1 MRSMVDVFDSSA
13 DMGGTDFLTDIA
25 HRDVSPSRR
34 NQLEDVKRTED
45 SLVVHLEDR
54 PKTSE
59 LRRSSS
65 SKKLGGTTM
74 KMLITQ
80 EMSKETV
87 SKKKP
92 SNVVARLMGLDEALP
107 TQEMPAGRADRGHP
121 AHVTLAGVLNDCRQ
135 QDDSNL
141 GMPMPCRIRSCAHV
155 ETKYGDVYDVWQQP
169 PRTRLIKDQYL
180 HKGRYDEIQSERR
193 MALVRHKFMEA
204 KQMATN
210 ERLLK
215 SKEFEDTLE
224 VLSSNRDL
232 FLKFLEKPNP
242 LLSNHLKEL
251 HSKPRITQT
260 QRITVLKPLWTPM
273 TKGDMQKHLTCAE
286 SGLDFDKPQWRSSAT
301 QPTRIVV
308 LKPTTTRHHENDT
321 KPIVTS
327 HTSSFESI
335 EKSGSYADL
344 ESHEFIGSL
353 AKDISHQTRGNI
365 GSHRRDESLLSSV
378 FSNGYVGGGSS
389 FSRSENEYTEGA
401 NFSDPE
407 IVTPTLRHSWDYVKR
422 YGSPYSSSSFSQISC
437 SPEPYV
443 TREAKKRL
451 SERCALVASKGFNR
465 EQMEVRRSSTLG
477 EMLATSEIT
486 KEVEGGQPNV
496 SSSRSCG
503 GEEGTRVSID
513 CLPTS
518 KTNYEDGE
526 EGSTWSL
533 SRSKSVPV
541 SSSAYKNIGPI
552 SEISES
558 QVQNNSEVPDSQVKK
573 PIVPKE
579 VAKSKS
585 GKSSFKG
592 KISRLFFSR
601 NKKTDKEKSIS
612 SPLIASDDITHSDGT
627 EPSHDRSYNLL
638 NSSHNNLTGD
648 GQLTR
653 SEEESVETS
662 TTKDGSEQGNRAA
675 LFLEK
680 PSTPEFLGNH
690 EDSPKISDKTSPNQ
704 DQPSPISV
712 LDVPFEDDS
721 TSSNSCE
728 TSIAGRPLAR
738 IEEVAR
744 SLAWDDTHLEL
755 SSPSSSKLSRTS
767 PEATEEESQRH
778 LFVQNLLSAAGLGNE
793 KLNAV
798 FTRFYSVDNP
808 LDPNLLNVFFDQKE
822 EEAKS
827 RERISN
833 LRFLFDCVNSAL
845 IDIDHIAYVG
855 VYPWARACNSTR
867 KKVLDG
873 VLVGAEV
880 GMLVS
885 GWFSGEEKLASDNTD
900 NNDLVVERQVIRD
913 ISGSGW
919 AELVRSEVDG
929 IGKEI
934 SGELLD
940 DLVEEALTDFCVA
953 RLLRV
958 I

>member
-1 MRSMVDVFDSSA
+1 
-13 DMGGTDFLTDIA
+13 MGGTKFLTDIA
-25 HRDVSPSRR
+25 HRDVSPSHR
-34 NQLEDVKRTED
+34 NQLEDVKKTED
-45 SLVVHLEDR
+45 SLVVLLEDR

-74 KMLITQ
+74 KMLIAQ
-80 EMSKETV
+80 EMSKETA

-107 TQEMPAGRADRGHP
+107 TQEMPTGRADRAHP
-121 AHVTLAGVLNDCRQ
+121 ARVTLAGVLNDCRQ
-135 QDDSNL
+135 QDDSSL
-141 GMPMPCRIRSCAHV
+141 GMPMPCGIRSCAHV
-155 ETKYGDVYDVWQQP
+155 ETKYGDVYEVWQQP
-169 PRTRLIKDQYL
+169 PRARRIKDQYL

-242 LLSNHLKEL
+242 LFSNHLKQL
-251 HSKPRITQT
+251 RSKPTITQT
-260 QRITVLKPLWTPM
+260 QRITVLKPLWTSM
-273 TKGDMQKHLTCAE
+273 TKGDIQKHLTCAE
-286 SGLDFDKPQWRSSAT
+286 SGLDFDKPQWRSAT

-308 LKPTTTRHHENDT
+308 LKPTTTRHHKNDT
-321 KPIVTS
+321 KPMVMS

-335 EKSGSYADL
+335 EKSGTYADL
-344 ESHEFIGSL
+344 ESHESIGSL

-389 FSRSENEYTEGA
+389 FSRSENEYTEEGA
-401 NFSDPE
+401 NFSDLE

-465 EQMEVRRSSTLG
+465 EQMELRRSSTLG

-486 KEVEGGQPNV
+486 EKVEGEQPNV

-518 KTNYEDGE
+518 KTKYGDGG
-526 EGSTWSL
+526 EGSTWNL
-533 SRSKSVPV
+533 SRSKSVPA
-541 SSSAYKNIGPI
+541 SSSAYKNIGSI
-552 SEISES
+552 SEISVS
-558 QVQNNSEVPDSQVKK
+558 QVQNNSEFPDSQVKK

-579 VAKSKS
+579 VVKSKS
-585 GKSSFKG
+585 GKLSFKG
-592 KISRLFFSR
+592 KVSRLFFSR
-601 NKKTDKEKSIS
+601 NKKTDKGKSIS
-612 SPLIASDDITHSDGT
+612 SPLIASDDRIQCDST
-627 EPSHDRSYNLL
+627 EPSCDRSYNLL
-638 NSSHNNLTGD
+638 NSSHSSLTGD
-648 GQLTR
+648 VQLTR

-662 TTKDGSEQGNRAA
+662 TAKDGSEQGNMAA

-690 EDSPKISDKTSPNQ
+690 EDSPKISDKTSQNQ
-704 DQPSPISV
+704 DQPSPTSV
-712 LDVPFEDDS
+712 LDVPFEEDS

-728 TSIAGRPLAR
+728 TSRVGRPLAQ

-767 PEATEEESQRH
+767 PEATEEESQWR

-793 KLNAV
+793 KLSAV

-808 LDPNLLNVFFDQKE
+808 LDPNLLNAFLDQKE

-827 RERISN
+827 RERSSN

-873 VLVGAEV
+873 ILVGAEV

-885 GWFSGEEKLASDNTD
+885 GWFSGEEKFASDNTD
-900 NNDLVVERQVIRD
+900 DNDLVVERQVSRD
-913 ISGSGW
+913 ISASGW
-919 AELVRSEVDG
+919 AELVRYEIDG

-934 SGELLD
+934 SGELLE
-940 DLVEEALTDFCVA
+940 DLLGEALADFSVA
-953 RLLRV
+953 RLL
-958 I
+958 